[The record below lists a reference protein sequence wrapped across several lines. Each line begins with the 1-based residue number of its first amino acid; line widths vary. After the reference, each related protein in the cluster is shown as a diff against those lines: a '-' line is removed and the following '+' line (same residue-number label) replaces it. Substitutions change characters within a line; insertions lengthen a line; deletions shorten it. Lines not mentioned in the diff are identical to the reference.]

1 MNRLEL
7 RKLSL
12 EFRRLSSNLLN
23 STDDTADIN
32 LSRFLKFIDGNEL
45 ISGIIQDKISGVDYD
60 FKECY
65 DIGSDDWADYTPP
78 VDEACHIKAQY
89 DYLNFIN
96 NENTVNVRS
105 QAMNYCW
112 SDKKINTIIQNFL
125 DMAFKPLID
134 FINDQLSMEMIVYDE
149 KAKAMGGNTYIQ
161 NIETVNGSA
170 SQQNSGVINTYNT
183 TNDTS
188 SMLDLI
194 DKLLASLPEIQGVD
208 AEEIENVKDDLEM
221 VQEQLKTDNP
231 KKNRIG
237 KALVGIKK
245 FAGDF
250 SMKLAVT
257 LAAGAVTGADGKFER
272 SGLGSDGKCKEA
284 TNTAFNFLKA
294 NSNRISGSIST
305 TTKDYII
312 NYQDLQGIGMT
323 DKLALPTLIAL
334 SSVALGK
341 PVASSLAVLGEISI
355 AGTLIKVDEL
365 ANSLQ
370 VCLDSGAKKVLLPI
384 VSAADIG
391 AVPSDLIGCFNLIFY
406 SSAEDAVYK
415 ALGVE

>member
-23 STDDTADIN
+23 STNDTADIN

-45 ISGIIQDKISGVDYD
+45 ISVIIQDKISGVDYD
-60 FKECY
+60 FKKCY
-65 DIGSDDWADYTPP
+65 AIGCSGWADYNPP
-78 VDEACHIKAQY
+78 EDEACHIKAQY

-105 QAMNYCW
+105 HAMNYCW

-134 FINDQLSMEMIVYDE
+134 FINDQLSMEMIAYDE
-149 KAKAMGGNTYIQ
+149 EEKAMGGNTYIQ

-188 SMLDLI
+188 SMLELI

-208 AEEIENVKDDLEM
+208 EEEIENVKDDLEM

-257 LAAGAVTGADGKFER
+257 LAAGAVTGADWGMLLQQLE
-272 SGLGSDGKCKEA
+272 
-284 TNTAFNFLKA
+284 NFI
-294 NSNRISGSIST
+294 R
-305 TTKDYII
+305 
-312 NYQDLQGIGMT
+312 
-323 DKLALPTLIAL
+323 
-334 SSVALGK
+334 
-341 PVASSLAVLGEISI
+341 
-355 AGTLIKVDEL
+355 
-365 ANSLQ
+365 
-370 VCLDSGAKKVLLPI
+370 
-384 VSAADIG
+384 
-391 AVPSDLIGCFNLIFY
+391 
-406 SSAEDAVYK
+406 
-415 ALGVE
+415 

>member
-23 STDDTADIN
+23 STNDTADIN

-45 ISGIIQDKISGVDYD
+45 IFGIIQDKISGIDYD
-60 FKECY
+60 FKKCY
-65 DIGSDDWADYTPP
+65 AIGCSGWADYNPP
-78 VDEACHIKAQY
+78 EDEACHIKAQY
-89 DYLNFIN
+89 DYLTFIN
-96 NENTVNVRS
+96 KENTVNIRS

-149 KAKAMGGNTYIQ
+149 EAKAMGGNTYIQ

-188 SMLDLI
+188 LMLELI

-257 LAAGAVTGADGKFER
+257 LAAGAVTGADWGILLQQLE
-272 SGLGSDGKCKEA
+272 
-284 TNTAFNFLKA
+284 NFI
-294 NSNRISGSIST
+294 R
-305 TTKDYII
+305 
-312 NYQDLQGIGMT
+312 
-323 DKLALPTLIAL
+323 
-334 SSVALGK
+334 
-341 PVASSLAVLGEISI
+341 
-355 AGTLIKVDEL
+355 
-365 ANSLQ
+365 
-370 VCLDSGAKKVLLPI
+370 
-384 VSAADIG
+384 
-391 AVPSDLIGCFNLIFY
+391 
-406 SSAEDAVYK
+406 
-415 ALGVE
+415 

>member
-1 MNRLEL
+1 MFLLRSQSKGTLLCRSIEGVLSVLWGGYMNRLEL

-23 STDDTADIN
+23 STNDTADIN

-45 ISGIIQDKISGVDYD
+45 ISGILQDKISGVDYD
-60 FKECY
+60 FKKCY
-65 DIGSDDWADYTPP
+65 AIGCSGWADYNPP
-78 VDEACHIKAQY
+78 EDEACHIKAQY

-134 FINDQLSMEMIVYDE
+134 YINDQLSMEMIVYDE
-149 KAKAMGGNTYIQ
+149 EEKAMGGNTYIQ

-183 TNDTS
+183 TNDTG
-188 SMLDLI
+188 SMLELI

-257 LAAGAVTGADGKFER
+257 LAAGAVTGADWGMLLQQLE
-272 SGLGSDGKCKEA
+272 
-284 TNTAFNFLKA
+284 NFI
-294 NSNRISGSIST
+294 R
-305 TTKDYII
+305 
-312 NYQDLQGIGMT
+312 
-323 DKLALPTLIAL
+323 
-334 SSVALGK
+334 
-341 PVASSLAVLGEISI
+341 
-355 AGTLIKVDEL
+355 
-365 ANSLQ
+365 
-370 VCLDSGAKKVLLPI
+370 
-384 VSAADIG
+384 
-391 AVPSDLIGCFNLIFY
+391 
-406 SSAEDAVYK
+406 
-415 ALGVE
+415 

>member
-23 STDDTADIN
+23 STNDTADIN

-45 ISGIIQDKISGVDYD
+45 ISVIIQDKISGVDYD
-60 FKECY
+60 FKKCY
-65 DIGSDDWADYTPP
+65 AIGCSGWADYNPP
-78 VDEACHIKAQY
+78 EDEACHIKAQY

-134 FINDQLSMEMIVYDE
+134 YINDQLSMEMIVYDE
-149 KAKAMGGNTYIQ
+149 EEKAMGGNTYIQ

-183 TNDTS
+183 TNDTG
-188 SMLDLI
+188 SMLELI

-257 LAAGAVTGADGKFER
+257 LAAGAVTGADWGMLLQQLE
-272 SGLGSDGKCKEA
+272 
-284 TNTAFNFLKA
+284 NFI
-294 NSNRISGSIST
+294 R
-305 TTKDYII
+305 
-312 NYQDLQGIGMT
+312 
-323 DKLALPTLIAL
+323 
-334 SSVALGK
+334 
-341 PVASSLAVLGEISI
+341 
-355 AGTLIKVDEL
+355 
-365 ANSLQ
+365 
-370 VCLDSGAKKVLLPI
+370 
-384 VSAADIG
+384 
-391 AVPSDLIGCFNLIFY
+391 
-406 SSAEDAVYK
+406 
-415 ALGVE
+415 

>member
-23 STDDTADIN
+23 STNDTADIN

-45 ISGIIQDKISGVDYD
+45 IFGIIQDKISGIDYD
-60 FKECY
+60 FKKCY
-65 DIGSDDWADYTPP
+65 AIGCSGWADYNPP
-78 VDEACHIKAQY
+78 EDEACHIKAQY
-89 DYLNFIN
+89 DYLTFIN
-96 NENTVNVRS
+96 KENTVNVRS

-149 KAKAMGGNTYIQ
+149 EAKAMGGNTYIQ

-188 SMLDLI
+188 LMLELI

-257 LAAGAVTGADGKFER
+257 LAAGAVTGADWGILLQQLE
-272 SGLGSDGKCKEA
+272 
-284 TNTAFNFLKA
+284 NFI
-294 NSNRISGSIST
+294 R
-305 TTKDYII
+305 
-312 NYQDLQGIGMT
+312 
-323 DKLALPTLIAL
+323 
-334 SSVALGK
+334 
-341 PVASSLAVLGEISI
+341 
-355 AGTLIKVDEL
+355 
-365 ANSLQ
+365 
-370 VCLDSGAKKVLLPI
+370 
-384 VSAADIG
+384 
-391 AVPSDLIGCFNLIFY
+391 
-406 SSAEDAVYK
+406 
-415 ALGVE
+415 

>member
-1 MNRLEL
+1 M
-7 RKLSL
+7 
-12 EFRRLSSNLLN
+12 SNCK
-23 STDDTADIN
+23 T
-32 LSRFLKFIDGNEL
+32 
-45 ISGIIQDKISGVDYD
+45 ISVCNQKGGVG
-60 FKECY
+60 K
-65 DIGSDDWADYTPP
+65 TTT
-78 VDEACHIKAQY
+78 
-89 DYLNFIN
+89 
-96 NENTVNVRS
+96 TVNLGVGL
-105 QAMNYCW
+105 AMQGKKVLLIDADPQGDLTTW

-149 KAKAMGGNTYIQ
+149 EAKAMGGNTYIQ

-188 SMLDLI
+188 SMLDLL

-257 LAAGAVTGADGKFER
+257 LAAGAVTGADWGMLLQQLE
-272 SGLGSDGKCKEA
+272 
-284 TNTAFNFLKA
+284 NFI
-294 NSNRISGSIST
+294 R
-305 TTKDYII
+305 
-312 NYQDLQGIGMT
+312 
-323 DKLALPTLIAL
+323 
-334 SSVALGK
+334 
-341 PVASSLAVLGEISI
+341 
-355 AGTLIKVDEL
+355 
-365 ANSLQ
+365 
-370 VCLDSGAKKVLLPI
+370 
-384 VSAADIG
+384 
-391 AVPSDLIGCFNLIFY
+391 
-406 SSAEDAVYK
+406 
-415 ALGVE
+415 

>member
-1 MNRLEL
+1 MSVLWGGYMNRLEL

-23 STDDTADIN
+23 STNDTADIN

-45 ISGIIQDKISGVDYD
+45 ISVIIQDKISGVDYD
-60 FKECY
+60 FKKCY
-65 DIGSDDWADYTPP
+65 AIGCSGWADYNPP
-78 VDEACHIKAQY
+78 EDEACHIKAQY

-134 FINDQLSMEMIVYDE
+134 FINDQLSMEMIAYDE
-149 KAKAMGGNTYIQ
+149 EEKAMGGNTYIQ

-188 SMLDLI
+188 SMLELI

-208 AEEIENVKDDLEM
+208 EEEIENVKDDLEM

-257 LAAGAVTGADGKFER
+257 LAAGAVTGADWGM
-272 SGLGSDGKCKEA
+272 L
-284 TNTAFNFLKA
+284 
-294 NSNRISGSIST
+294 
-305 TTKDYII
+305 
-312 NYQDLQGIGMT
+312 LQ
-323 DKLALPTLIAL
+323 
-334 SSVALGK
+334 
-341 PVASSLAVLGEISI
+341 
-355 AGTLIKVDEL
+355 
-365 ANSLQ
+365 
-370 VCLDSGAKKVLLPI
+370 
-384 VSAADIG
+384 
-391 AVPSDLIGCFNLIFY
+391 
-406 SSAEDAVYK
+406 
-415 ALGVE
+415 

>member
-23 STDDTADIN
+23 STNDTADIN

-45 ISGIIQDKISGVDYD
+45 ISVIIQDKISGVDYD
-60 FKECY
+60 FKKCY
-65 DIGSDDWADYTPP
+65 AIGCSGWADYNPP
-78 VDEACHIKAQY
+78 EDEACHIKAQY

-105 QAMNYCW
+105 QAMYYCW

-134 FINDQLSMEMIVYDE
+134 FINDQLSMEMIAYDE
-149 KAKAMGGNTYIQ
+149 EEKAMGGNTYIQ

-188 SMLDLI
+188 SMLELI

-208 AEEIENVKDDLEM
+208 EEEIENVKDDLEM

-257 LAAGAVTGADGKFER
+257 LAAGAVTGADWGMLLQQLE
-272 SGLGSDGKCKEA
+272 
-284 TNTAFNFLKA
+284 NFI
-294 NSNRISGSIST
+294 R
-305 TTKDYII
+305 
-312 NYQDLQGIGMT
+312 
-323 DKLALPTLIAL
+323 
-334 SSVALGK
+334 
-341 PVASSLAVLGEISI
+341 
-355 AGTLIKVDEL
+355 
-365 ANSLQ
+365 
-370 VCLDSGAKKVLLPI
+370 
-384 VSAADIG
+384 
-391 AVPSDLIGCFNLIFY
+391 
-406 SSAEDAVYK
+406 
-415 ALGVE
+415 

>member
-1 MNRLEL
+1 MNRLGL

-32 LSRFLKFIDGNEL
+32 LSRFLKFINGNEL

-60 FKECY
+60 FKKCY
-65 DIGSDDWADYTPP
+65 TIGCSGWADYNPP
-78 VDEACHIKAQY
+78 EDEACHIKAQY

-112 SDKKINTIIQNFL
+112 SDKKINIIIQNFL

-134 FINDQLSMEMIVYDE
+134 YINDQLSMEMIVYDE
-149 KAKAMGGNTYIQ
+149 EKKAMGGNTYIQ

-183 TNDTS
+183 TNDTG
-188 SMLDLI
+188 SMLELI

-245 FAGDF
+245 FANDF
-250 SMKLAVT
+250 SKELVVT
-257 LAAGAVTGADGKFER
+257 LAVGAVTGADWGMLLQQLE
-272 SGLGSDGKCKEA
+272 
-284 TNTAFNFLKA
+284 NFI
-294 NSNRISGSIST
+294 R
-305 TTKDYII
+305 
-312 NYQDLQGIGMT
+312 
-323 DKLALPTLIAL
+323 
-334 SSVALGK
+334 
-341 PVASSLAVLGEISI
+341 
-355 AGTLIKVDEL
+355 
-365 ANSLQ
+365 
-370 VCLDSGAKKVLLPI
+370 
-384 VSAADIG
+384 
-391 AVPSDLIGCFNLIFY
+391 
-406 SSAEDAVYK
+406 
-415 ALGVE
+415 

>member
-12 EFRRLSSNLLN
+12 EFRRLSSNFLN
-23 STDDTADIN
+23 STNDTADIN

-45 ISGIIQDKISGVDYD
+45 ISVIIQDKISGVDYD
-60 FKECY
+60 FKKCY
-65 DIGSDDWADYTPP
+65 AIGCSGWADYNPP
-78 VDEACHIKAQY
+78 EDEACHIKAQY

-134 FINDQLSMEMIVYDE
+134 FINDQLSMEMIAYDE
-149 KAKAMGGNTYIQ
+149 EEKAMGGNTYIQ

-188 SMLDLI
+188 SMLELI

-208 AEEIENVKDDLEM
+208 EEEIENVKDDLEM

-257 LAAGAVTGADGKFER
+257 LAAGAVTGADWGMLLQQLE
-272 SGLGSDGKCKEA
+272 
-284 TNTAFNFLKA
+284 NFI
-294 NSNRISGSIST
+294 R
-305 TTKDYII
+305 
-312 NYQDLQGIGMT
+312 
-323 DKLALPTLIAL
+323 
-334 SSVALGK
+334 
-341 PVASSLAVLGEISI
+341 
-355 AGTLIKVDEL
+355 
-365 ANSLQ
+365 
-370 VCLDSGAKKVLLPI
+370 
-384 VSAADIG
+384 
-391 AVPSDLIGCFNLIFY
+391 
-406 SSAEDAVYK
+406 
-415 ALGVE
+415 

>member
-1 MNRLEL
+1 MNRLGL

-32 LSRFLKFIDGNEL
+32 LSRFLKFINGNEL

-60 FKECY
+60 FKKCY
-65 DIGSDDWADYTPP
+65 TIGCSGWADYNPP
-78 VDEACHIKAQY
+78 EDEACHIKAQY

-134 FINDQLSMEMIVYDE
+134 YINDQLSMEMIVYDE
-149 KAKAMGGNTYIQ
+149 EEKAMGGNTYIQ

-183 TNDTS
+183 TNDTG
-188 SMLDLI
+188 SMLELI

-257 LAAGAVTGADGKFER
+257 LAAGAVTGADWGMLLQQLE
-272 SGLGSDGKCKEA
+272 
-284 TNTAFNFLKA
+284 NFI
-294 NSNRISGSIST
+294 R
-305 TTKDYII
+305 
-312 NYQDLQGIGMT
+312 
-323 DKLALPTLIAL
+323 
-334 SSVALGK
+334 
-341 PVASSLAVLGEISI
+341 
-355 AGTLIKVDEL
+355 
-365 ANSLQ
+365 
-370 VCLDSGAKKVLLPI
+370 
-384 VSAADIG
+384 
-391 AVPSDLIGCFNLIFY
+391 
-406 SSAEDAVYK
+406 
-415 ALGVE
+415 

>member
-1 MNRLEL
+1 MSVLWGGYMNRLGL

-32 LSRFLKFIDGNEL
+32 LPRFLKFINGNEL

-60 FKECY
+60 FKKCY
-65 DIGSDDWADYTPP
+65 TIGCSGWADYNPP
-78 VDEACHIKAQY
+78 EDEACHIKAQY

-134 FINDQLSMEMIVYDE
+134 YINDQLSMEMIVYDE
-149 KAKAMGGNTYIQ
+149 EEKAMGGNTYIQ

-183 TNDTS
+183 TNDTG
-188 SMLDLI
+188 SMLELI

-257 LAAGAVTGADGKFER
+257 LAAGAVTGADWGMLLQQLE
-272 SGLGSDGKCKEA
+272 
-284 TNTAFNFLKA
+284 NFI
-294 NSNRISGSIST
+294 R
-305 TTKDYII
+305 
-312 NYQDLQGIGMT
+312 
-323 DKLALPTLIAL
+323 
-334 SSVALGK
+334 
-341 PVASSLAVLGEISI
+341 
-355 AGTLIKVDEL
+355 
-365 ANSLQ
+365 
-370 VCLDSGAKKVLLPI
+370 
-384 VSAADIG
+384 
-391 AVPSDLIGCFNLIFY
+391 
-406 SSAEDAVYK
+406 
-415 ALGVE
+415 

>member
-1 MNRLEL
+1 MSVLWGGYMNRLGL

-32 LSRFLKFIDGNEL
+32 LSRFLKFINGNEL

-60 FKECY
+60 FKKCY
-65 DIGSDDWADYTPP
+65 TIGCSGWADYNPP
-78 VDEACHIKAQY
+78 EDEACHIKAQY

-134 FINDQLSMEMIVYDE
+134 YINDQLSMEMIVYDE
-149 KAKAMGGNTYIQ
+149 EEKAMGGNTYIQ

-183 TNDTS
+183 TNDTG
-188 SMLDLI
+188 SMLELI

-257 LAAGAVTGADGKFER
+257 LAAGAVTGADWGMLLQQLE
-272 SGLGSDGKCKEA
+272 
-284 TNTAFNFLKA
+284 NFI
-294 NSNRISGSIST
+294 R
-305 TTKDYII
+305 
-312 NYQDLQGIGMT
+312 
-323 DKLALPTLIAL
+323 
-334 SSVALGK
+334 
-341 PVASSLAVLGEISI
+341 
-355 AGTLIKVDEL
+355 
-365 ANSLQ
+365 
-370 VCLDSGAKKVLLPI
+370 
-384 VSAADIG
+384 
-391 AVPSDLIGCFNLIFY
+391 
-406 SSAEDAVYK
+406 
-415 ALGVE
+415 

>member
-23 STDDTADIN
+23 SSNDTADIN

-60 FKECY
+60 FKMCY
-65 DIGSDDWADYTPP
+65 AIDNPGWADYNPP
-78 VDEACHIKAQY
+78 EEEACHIKAQY

-96 NENTVNVRS
+96 NENTVNVRN
-105 QAMNYCW
+105 QAMKYYW

-149 KAKAMGGNTYIQ
+149 EAKAMGGNTYIQ

-188 SMLDLI
+188 SMLELI

-208 AEEIENVKDDLEM
+208 TEEIENVKDDLEM
-221 VQEQLKTDNP
+221 VQEQLKLDNP

-257 LAAGAVTGADGKFER
+257 LAAGAVTGADWGMLLQQLE
-272 SGLGSDGKCKEA
+272 
-284 TNTAFNFLKA
+284 NFI
-294 NSNRISGSIST
+294 R
-305 TTKDYII
+305 
-312 NYQDLQGIGMT
+312 
-323 DKLALPTLIAL
+323 
-334 SSVALGK
+334 
-341 PVASSLAVLGEISI
+341 
-355 AGTLIKVDEL
+355 
-365 ANSLQ
+365 
-370 VCLDSGAKKVLLPI
+370 
-384 VSAADIG
+384 
-391 AVPSDLIGCFNLIFY
+391 
-406 SSAEDAVYK
+406 
-415 ALGVE
+415 

>member
-23 STDDTADIN
+23 STDGTADIN

-65 DIGSDDWADYTPP
+65 DIDSDDWADYTPP

-105 QAMNYCW
+105 QAMNYRW
-112 SDKKINTIIQNFL
+112 SEKKNTIIQNFL

-149 KAKAMGGNTYIQ
+149 EAKAMGGNTYIQ

-188 SMLDLI
+188 SMLELI

-257 LAAGAVTGADGKFER
+257 LAAGAVTGADWGMLLQQLE
-272 SGLGSDGKCKEA
+272 
-284 TNTAFNFLKA
+284 NFI
-294 NSNRISGSIST
+294 R
-305 TTKDYII
+305 
-312 NYQDLQGIGMT
+312 
-323 DKLALPTLIAL
+323 
-334 SSVALGK
+334 
-341 PVASSLAVLGEISI
+341 
-355 AGTLIKVDEL
+355 
-365 ANSLQ
+365 
-370 VCLDSGAKKVLLPI
+370 
-384 VSAADIG
+384 
-391 AVPSDLIGCFNLIFY
+391 
-406 SSAEDAVYK
+406 
-415 ALGVE
+415 

>member
-23 STDDTADIN
+23 STNDTADIN

-60 FKECY
+60 FKKCY
-65 DIGSDDWADYTPP
+65 AIGCSGWADYNPP
-78 VDEACHIKAQY
+78 EDEACHIKAQY

-134 FINDQLSMEMIVYDE
+134 FINDQLSMEMIAYDE
-149 KAKAMGGNTYIQ
+149 EEKAMGGNTYIQ

-188 SMLDLI
+188 SMLELI

-208 AEEIENVKDDLEM
+208 EEEIENVKDDLEM

-257 LAAGAVTGADGKFER
+257 LAAGAVTGADWGMLLQQLE
-272 SGLGSDGKCKEA
+272 
-284 TNTAFNFLKA
+284 NFI
-294 NSNRISGSIST
+294 R
-305 TTKDYII
+305 
-312 NYQDLQGIGMT
+312 
-323 DKLALPTLIAL
+323 
-334 SSVALGK
+334 
-341 PVASSLAVLGEISI
+341 
-355 AGTLIKVDEL
+355 
-365 ANSLQ
+365 
-370 VCLDSGAKKVLLPI
+370 
-384 VSAADIG
+384 
-391 AVPSDLIGCFNLIFY
+391 
-406 SSAEDAVYK
+406 
-415 ALGVE
+415 

>member
-23 STDDTADIN
+23 STNDTADIN
-32 LSRFLKFIDGNEL
+32 LSRFLKFINGNEL

-60 FKECY
+60 FKKCY
-65 DIGSDDWADYTPP
+65 AIGCSGWADYNPP
-78 VDEACHIKAQY
+78 EDEACHIKTQY
-89 DYLNFIN
+89 DYLTFIN
-96 NENTVNVRS
+96 NEDKVNVQGQSMR
-105 QAMNYCW
+105 YCW
-112 SDKKINTIIQNFL
+112 SSRKINDNIQSFL
-125 DMAFKPLID
+125 EMASKSLID
-134 FINDQLSMEMIVYDE
+134 FINDQLSMEMIVLDE
-149 KAKAMGGNTYIQ
+149 EAKAMEGNTYIQ

-183 TNDTS
+183 TNDTG
-188 SMLDLI
+188 SMLELI

-257 LAAGAVTGADGKFER
+257 LAAGAVTRADWGMLLQQLE
-272 SGLGSDGKCKEA
+272 
-284 TNTAFNFLKA
+284 NFI
-294 NSNRISGSIST
+294 R
-305 TTKDYII
+305 
-312 NYQDLQGIGMT
+312 
-323 DKLALPTLIAL
+323 
-334 SSVALGK
+334 
-341 PVASSLAVLGEISI
+341 
-355 AGTLIKVDEL
+355 
-365 ANSLQ
+365 
-370 VCLDSGAKKVLLPI
+370 
-384 VSAADIG
+384 
-391 AVPSDLIGCFNLIFY
+391 
-406 SSAEDAVYK
+406 
-415 ALGVE
+415 